1 MFFILY
7 TLCTQAFSTAGSLY
21 CNAKQPTELTAV
33 EVKGENASHYSGK
46 KRKRKIN
53 NKERLK
59 VPPPQENPKRSA
71 KMAKLGD
78 V

>member
-1 MFFILY
+1 MIFFILY

-33 EVKGENASHYSGK
+33 EMKGKNASHYLGK
-46 KRKRKIN
+46 KEM
-53 NKERLK
+53 NKEIMK
-59 VPPPQENPKRSA
+59 VPPPQKNPKRSA
-71 KMAKLGD
+71 KMVKLGD